1 MSAPTIGAMRLR
13 MTLEGPIDT
22 PDDSGSMTRS
32 YAPLADVWA
41 EVTSLFG
48 EARFV
53 AERQEQA
60 ITCRARIRWRA
71 GVTSQ
76 MRLVAGAR
84 KLLIHS
90 VYDPDERR
98 RFLVCRCEEIEM

>member
-1 MSAPTIGAMRLR
+1 MSAPSIGAMRLR
-13 MTLEGPIDT
+13 MTLEAPTDA
-22 PDDSGSMTRS
+22 PDDAGSMTRT
-32 YAPLADVWA
+32 YAPLAELWA
-41 EVTSLFG
+41 EVTALSG

-60 ITCRARIRWRA
+60 ITCRVRIRWRA

-76 MRLVAGAR
+76 MRLVRGAR

>member
-1 MSAPTIGAMRLR
+1 MSAPAIGEMRLR
-13 MTLEGPIDT
+13 MTLETPVDA
-22 PDDSGSMTRS
+22 PDDFGSMTRTF
-32 YAPLADVWA
+32 APLADVWA
-41 EVTSLFG
+41 QVRPLSG

-60 ITCRARIRWRA
+60 IDCLVRIRWRA

-76 MRLVAGAR
+76 MRLTAGAR

-98 RFLVCRCEEIEM
+98 RFLVCRCEEIEL

>member
-1 MSAPTIGAMRLR
+1 MSAPSIGDMRLR
-13 MTLEGPIDT
+13 MTIEAPIDT
-22 PDDSGSMTRS
+22 PDDSGSMTRT

-41 EVTSLFG
+41 QITPLSG

-53 AERQEQA
+53 ADRQEQS
-60 ITCRARIRWRA
+60 ISCLARIRWRA
-71 GVTSQ
+71 GLTSQ

-98 RFLVCRCEEIEM
+98 RFLVCRCEDIEM